1 MKRWLQRLRGVVG
14 TALTW
19 AVGWCIAGMLIGT
32 TGLFGN
38 LALVEY
44 VIFGGVFA
52 VLGFI
57 GGTAFSV
64 VLSLI
69 EGRRRFDQ
77 MSLSRFAVW
86 GAIGG
91 ALMSLT
97 VTALGEGGGL
107 ATWVFYMA
115 LGSGSAA
122 GSLAVARRAEHQQ
135 LLESGE
141 GIAEVGLSRDEAR
154 RLLGDQG

>member
-1 MKRWLQRLRGVVG
+1 MKRWLQRLRGVLG

-19 AVGWCIAGMLIGT
+19 AVGWCVTGVLIGT
-32 TGLFGN
+32 TGLLGN

-44 VIFGGVFA
+44 AIFGGVFA
-52 VLGFI
+52 VLGFV

-64 VLSLI
+64 VLALT

-77 MSLSRFAVW
+77 MSLPRFAVW

-107 ATWVFYMA
+107 ATWLLYML
-115 LGSGSAA
+115 LGSGSAT
-122 GSLAVARRAEHQQ
+122 GSLVLARRAEHQQ
-135 LLESGE
+135 LLESGQE
-141 GIAEVGLSRDEAR
+141 IGEVGLSRDEAR
-154 RLLGDQG
+154 HLLGDQG

>member
-19 AVGWCIAGMLIGT
+19 AAGWSVAGMLIGT

-38 LALVEY
+38 LALIEY
-44 VIFGGVFA
+44 AIFGGVFA

-57 GGTAFSV
+57 GGAAFSV
-64 VLSLI
+64 VLSVT

-77 MSLSRFAVW
+77 MSLPRFAVW
-86 GAIGG
+86 GAAGG
-91 ALMSLT
+91 ALLELAM
-97 VTALGEGGGL
+97 TALGQAGGGL
-107 ATWVFYMA
+107 ATWGFFML

-122 GSLAVARRAEHQQ
+122 GSLVLARRAEHKE

-141 GIAEVGLSRDEAR
+141 DIAEAELSRDETR
-154 RLLGDQG
+154 RIVGD

>member
-1 MKRWLQRLRGVVG
+1 
-14 TALTW
+14 
-19 AVGWCIAGMLIGT
+19 MLIGT
-32 TGLFGN
+32 TGLFGD

-44 VIFGGVFA
+44 AIFGGVFA

-57 GGTAFSV
+57 GGTAFSI
-64 VLSLI
+64 VLSLT

-77 MSLSRFAVW
+77 MSLPRFAVW

-97 VTALGEGGGL
+97 MTALGEGGGL
-107 ATWVFYMA
+107 ATWLLYMLLA
-115 LGSGSAA
+115 SGSAT
-122 GSLAVARRAEHQQ
+122 GSLALARRAEHRQ
-135 LLESGE
+135 LLESGKE
-141 GIAEVGLSRDEAR
+141 IGDVGLSRDEAR